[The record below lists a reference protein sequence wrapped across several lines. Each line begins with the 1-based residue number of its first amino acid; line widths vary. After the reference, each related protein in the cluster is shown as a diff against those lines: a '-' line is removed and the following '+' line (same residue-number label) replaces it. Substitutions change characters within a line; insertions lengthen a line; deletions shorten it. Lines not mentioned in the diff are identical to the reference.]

1 MADRLGQDW
10 ASNDNSVWLA
20 KFKSSPGHFK
30 WQSIKSAMNCLGLF
44 LHSLINFSGIKS
56 CPLLFAITINI
67 LIIHRFQTRNR
78 SRNIGKF
85 CRHSPIH
92 SWYLSQPP
100 QAAVVYF
107 FQSGAFFARRMQNF
121 GQFWTI
127 MLFCCEFTHFLVY
140 FYRAK
145 ICGGAQNWRISDMH
159 LSLPPQL
166 SSHQVMT

>member
-92 SWYLSQPP
+92 SWYLSKPP

-107 FQSGAFFARRMQNF
+107 FQSGAFFWTENAK
-121 GQFWTI
+121 FWTI
-127 MLFCCEFTHFLVY
+127 LDYYAILLRIYALFGVLFTGINGA
-140 FYRAK
+140 AK
-145 ICGGAQNWRISDMH
+145 LTKIRYEVISF
-159 LSLPPQL
+159 
-166 SSHQVMT
+166 

>member
-20 KFKSSPGHFK
+20 KFKSSPSHFK

-107 FQSGAFFARRMQNF
+107 FQSGAFFWTENAK
-121 GQFWTI
+121 FWTI
-127 MLFCCEFTHFLVY
+127 LDYYAILLRIYALFGVLLQNVVVY
-140 FYRAK
+140 
-145 ICGGAQNWRISDMH
+145 
-159 LSLPPQL
+159 
-166 SSHQVMT
+166 